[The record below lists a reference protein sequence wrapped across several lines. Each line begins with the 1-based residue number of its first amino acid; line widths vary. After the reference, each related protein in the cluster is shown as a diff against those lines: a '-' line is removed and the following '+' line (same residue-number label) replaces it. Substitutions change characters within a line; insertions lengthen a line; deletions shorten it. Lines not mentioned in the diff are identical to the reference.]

1 MNKKILMRLLRN
13 IIISTSFLL
22 IASMDEPAFAHAPI
36 FMMAPEAPGKG
47 AFDIHTNIEH
57 SKQGGER
64 STRVE
69 QEFTFGLSRD
79 LALGFAVPLARR
91 EYAAEGTEQASVT
104 GIDNPK
110 FFGQWRFW
118 DKDVLGAKYSSA
130 LRLSGTSPIGDKNI
144 ARDKPSFL
152 AGLAY
157 GMESL
162 KWYYTFD
169 ARYLLNLEDDGAK
182 PGDRFFADAAVGLRP
197 HLAGLEETDIVLFLE
212 FNFLNELKARFN
224 GGDNPDS
231 GGNYFFISPEI
242 LISPSNRLMIRG
254 GVQIPVYQDLNGA
267 QEPKDFTFKITMEAR
282 F

>member
-1 MNKKILMRLLRN
+1 MRLLRK
-13 IIISTSFLL
+13 IAIL
-22 IASMDEPAFAHAPI
+22 ITFALVAVINEPAFAHAPI

-47 AFDIHTNIEH
+47 AFDLHTNIEH
-57 SKQGGER
+57 NKQGGKR
-64 STRVE
+64 RTRVE

-79 LALGFAVPLARR
+79 FSLGFAIPLERQ
-91 EYAAEGTEQASVT
+91 EYTAQGAQQTSVT
-104 GIDNPK
+104 GVDNPK

-130 LRLSGTSPIGDKNI
+130 LRLSATAPVGDKNI
-144 ARDKPSFL
+144 ARDKSSFL

-169 ARYLLNLEDDGAK
+169 ARYLNNLEDNGSK

-197 HLAGLEETDIVLFLE
+197 HLAGLEETDIVLYLE
-212 FNFLNELKARFN
+212 FNYMNELKTRLN

-231 GGNYFFISPEI
+231 GGDYFFISPEI

-254 GVQIPVYQDLNGA
+254 GFLIPVYQDLNGV
-267 QEPKDFTFKITMEAR
+267 QQPKDSTFKITMEAR

>member
-1 MNKKILMRLLRN
+1 MRLLRKTAVL
-13 IIISTSFLL
+13 IALLL
-22 IASMDEPAFAHAPI
+22 IAVINEPALAHAPI

-47 AFDIHTNIEH
+47 AFDLHTNIEH
-57 SKQGGER
+57 GKQGSER

-79 LALGFAVPLARR
+79 FSVGFAVPFARQ
-91 EYAAEGTEQASVT
+91 EYTQEGTEQTSVT

-130 LRLSGTSPIGDKNI
+130 LRLSATAPVGDKNI
-144 ARDKPSFL
+144 ARDKSSFL

-169 ARYLLNLEDDGAK
+169 ARYLNNLEDNGAK

-197 HLAGLEETDIVLFLE
+197 HLAKLEETDIVLYME
-212 FNFLNELKARFN
+212 FNYMKELKTMFN

-231 GGNYFFISPEI
+231 GGDYFFISPEI
-242 LISPSNRLMIRG
+242 LISPSNRLMLRG
-254 GVQIPVYQDLNGA
+254 GFQIPVYQDLNGA
-267 QEPKDFTFKITMEAR
+267 QAPKDFTFKITMEAR